1 MDDKVKYWLEIAEY
15 DLETARAMLSTQRYL
30 YVGFMCHQMVEK
42 SIKAVIA
49 SLGEFPPK
57 IHELSMLAVKAG
69 IADKI
74 SQQQTI
80 FLAKLTPL
88 NIEARYPRYK
98 QQISAGLTETSCKAL
113 ISETEGFYKWIEE
126 YLNQE
131 EDSQPKS
138 EKN

>member
-1 MDDKVKYWLEIAEY
+1 MNDKVKYWLEIAEY
-15 DLETARAMLSTQRYL
+15 DLDTAKAMLSTERYL
-30 YVGFMCHQMVEK
+30 YVGFMCHQVVEK

-57 IHELSMLAVKAG
+57 IHELSILADKAG

-80 FLAKLTPL
+80 FIAKLTPL

-98 QQISAGLTETSCKAL
+98 QQISATLTETSCKLL
-113 ISETEGFYKWIEE
+113 INETEGFYKWIKT
-126 YLNQE
+126 YLNQGE
-131 EDSQPKS
+131 NLHPKS